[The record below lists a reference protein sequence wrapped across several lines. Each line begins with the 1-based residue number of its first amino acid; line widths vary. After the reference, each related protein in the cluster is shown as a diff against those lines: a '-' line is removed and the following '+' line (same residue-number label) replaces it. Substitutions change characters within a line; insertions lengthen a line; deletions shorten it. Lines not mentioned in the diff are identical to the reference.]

1 MGEIYSKEKLL
12 KKTIRSL
19 PVRFRAKV
27 VVIEEAKDVTKMS
40 FDDLVG
46 SMQTYKMNLDATS
59 KDKGL
64 ALKADID
71 SSESTSYSEE
81 QIMMF
86 TRKFGKLLRKS
97 GKTPRRKSR

>member
-1 MGEIYSKEKLL
+1 MTAQFEDLRIQEDDNIAVSKKVEGIASKAFWLGEIYSKEKLV

-27 VVIEEAKDVTKMS
+27 AVIEEAKDVTKMS

-59 KDKGL
+59 QRQRLG
-64 ALKADID
+64 
-71 SSESTSYSEE
+71 T
-81 QIMMF
+81 
-86 TRKFGKLLRKS
+86 
-97 GKTPRRKSR
+97 KT